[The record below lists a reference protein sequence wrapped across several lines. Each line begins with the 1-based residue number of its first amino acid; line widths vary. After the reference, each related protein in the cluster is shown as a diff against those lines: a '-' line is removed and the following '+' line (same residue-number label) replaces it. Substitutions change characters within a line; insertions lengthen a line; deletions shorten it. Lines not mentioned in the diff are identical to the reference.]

1 MYLKIL
7 QVTRLKMNKRYVD
20 ANEVCEALGISKG
33 KAYSIIRNLNKE
45 LSSKG
50 FITVAGKCSRK
61 YFEEKYY
68 GYGSNEQERK

>member
-1 MYLKIL
+1 
-7 QVTRLKMNKRYVD
+7 MNRRYVD